1 MVAKKRSGRVVGKS
15 SGGNPAAAERRIL
28 VLEGTF
34 SIEEIEVAG
43 SRKKKTAKA
52 SKGKSPQKA
61 ARKKA
66 VAKKARRTSAGSKR
80 AAVKKT
86 ARKKGAP
93 KATATPPAKQDDKE
107 SSQAGPVVL
116 KPQQDIKSIAELQE
130 QLGDAFGAGSD
141 VVVDASRVEA
151 IDTAAL
157 QLLAAFA
164 NSMREQSRTV
174 DWKDPSPCFREMAEL
189 TDISSV
195 LRLDEGPASGDDNLC
210 PVF

>member
-1 MVAKKRSGRVVGKS
+1 M
-15 SGGNPAAAERRIL
+15 
-28 VLEGTF
+28 
-34 SIEEIEVAG
+34 AG

-52 SKGKSPQKA
+52 SKSKSPQKA

-66 VAKKARRTSAGSKR
+66 VARKARSASTGGKR
-80 AAVKKT
+80 AAGNKT
-86 ARKKGAP
+86 ARKKDAP
-93 KATATPPAKQDDKE
+93 KATAAPRAKRDDKG
-107 SSQAGPVVL
+107 SCQAGPVVL
-116 KPQQDIKSIAELQE
+116 QPQQDIKSIAELQE
-130 QLGDAFGAGSD
+130 QLGDAFGAGTD
-141 VVVDASRVEA
+141 VTVDASRVEA

-164 NSMREQSRTV
+164 NSMREQSRSI

-195 LRLDEGPASGDDNLC
+195 LRLDDGPASGDDNLC